1 MKRFFTTILPL
12 AIIGVCSVIAFSP
25 QSASAEEATGKKA
38 ASLPEIPE
46 GFEIATFSAGCY
58 WCVEAVFQ
66 RVDGVKTVTS
76 GFTGGHVKN
85 PKYENVVNETTGHAE
100 AVRVVFNP
108 EKVSYEILLAWFW
121 KAHDPTQLNRQGADI
136 GTHYR
141 SGIFYHNDAQKQLAT
156 ESKNKAQ
163 ADFTRL
169 IVTEITEAKEF
180 YPAKVSHQDYYR
192 INGSSDGYCRLVIE
206 PKLEKLKLNK

>member
-108 EKVSYEILLAWFW
+108 EKVSYEMLLMILLSLIA
-121 KAHDPTQLNRQGADI
+121 
-136 GTHYR
+136 
-141 SGIFYHNDAQKQLAT
+141 
-156 ESKNKAQ
+156 KAQ
-163 ADFTRL
+163 ILERI
-169 IVTEITEAKEF
+169 IVQVFSTTTMPRSNWPQSLKIK
-180 YPAKVSHQDYYR
+180 
-192 INGSSDGYCRLVIE
+192 
-206 PKLEKLKLNK
+206 PKLISLDLSLLKSPKLKNSTQPKFPTKTTTASMVALTATAA